1 MNKELE
7 RYFPIAEML
16 GKTFG
21 RHCEVVIH
29 DLSVP
34 QNSVVY
40 TINNQV
46 TGRTIGQPFDH
57 LVKQVLLSKNFNQE
71 YAANYTIHEHD
82 GRQIKASTVLLR
94 NSAGMVIGAMCIN
107 LDVTA
112 IKDYSSFITDMLFT
126 EPEEPTPDTP
136 DEMIP
141 EKHINDIVIDI
152 IDKIVGNTPPNEF
165 ERQER
170 LNIIAFMD
178 SRGLFLV
185 KGAVDRIA
193 EKLGISRVT
202 VYSYLEEVRKNNH
215 SAET

>member
-7 RYFPIAEML
+7 HYFPIAEML

-21 RHCEVVIH
+21 GHCEVVIH

-46 TGRTIGQPFDH
+46 TGRQIGQPFDH
-57 LVKQVLLSKNFNQE
+57 LVKQVLLSKNFNRE
-71 YAANYTIHEHD
+71 YAANYTIHEQD

-94 NSAGMVIGAMCIN
+94 NSAGVVIGAMCIN
-107 LDVTA
+107 LDITA
-112 IKDYSSFITDMLFT
+112 VRNYSDFINDMLFT

-141 EKHINDIVIDI
+141 EKHINDIVVDI

-202 VYSYLEEVRKNNH
+202 VYSYLEEVRKSNSSGN
-215 SAET
+215 T